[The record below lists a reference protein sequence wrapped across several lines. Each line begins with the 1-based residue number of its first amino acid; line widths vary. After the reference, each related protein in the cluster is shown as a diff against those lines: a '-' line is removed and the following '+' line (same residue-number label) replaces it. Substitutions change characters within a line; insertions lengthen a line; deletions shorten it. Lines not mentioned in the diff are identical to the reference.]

1 MVEAKCAVVTGANSG
16 MGFATSV
23 ALARAGYRVV
33 MLCRN
38 AERGGAALAAAKTAV
53 PDAAGGIE
61 LEVCDLANLASVRSC
76 AERLRG
82 RLDGL
87 DVLVANAGLISPER
101 KETADGFELQF
112 GVNHLGHFL
121 LTVLVLP
128 LVKKARGRIVV
139 VSSGAHKVGRI
150 HWDDLRLVKSYSAF
164 GAYGQSKLAN
174 ILFTRELARRLAGTG
189 ATANCLN
196 PGAVGTNMGVDRET
210 GFGRTVMGLL
220 RPFFQTPEAGAD
232 TAIYLATAPEVAD
245 VSGAYFYRRKI
256 AKTSARAR
264 DDAAAARL
272 WATSE
277 ALTGAPETPVPA

>member
-1 MVEAKCAVVTGANSG
+1 MDNEKRAVVTGANSG

-23 ALARAGYRVV
+23 VLARAGYRVF

-38 AERGGAALAAAKTAV
+38 GERGGKALAAAKTAV
-53 PDAAGGIE
+53 GPAAGSLE
-61 LEVCDLANLASVRSC
+61 LEICDLASLASVRAC
-76 AERLRG
+76 AERLAG
-82 RLDGL
+82 RIDSL
-87 DVLVANAGLISPER
+87 DVLVNNAGVISTKR

-121 LTVLVLP
+121 LTVMVLP

-150 HWDDLRLVKSYSAF
+150 RWDDLQLEKSYSTF

-196 PGAVGTNMGVDRET
+196 PGAVGTNIGVDRET
-210 GFGRTVMGLL
+210 GFGRTAMALAKL
-220 RPFFQTPEAGAD
+220 FFLTPEEGAD
-232 TAIYLATAPEVAD
+232 TAIYLATSPEVSL
-245 VSGAYFYRRKI
+245 VSGEYFYRRKI
-256 AKTSARAR
+256 AKTSVRAL
-264 DDAAAARL
+264 DDADAARL
-272 WATSE
+272 WETSA
-277 ALTGAPETPVPA
+277 ALTASPEA

>member
-1 MVEAKCAVVTGANSG
+1 

-23 ALARAGYRVV
+23 ALSRAGYRVV

-38 AERGGAALAAAKTAV
+38 AERGGAALAAAKA
-53 PDAAGGIE
+53 AAGDASGRIE
-61 LEVCDLANLASVRSC
+61 LEVCDLASLASVRSC

-82 RLDGL
+82 KFDGL
-87 DVLVANAGLISPER
+87 DALVNNAGLISPRR

-121 LTVLVLP
+121 LTVLVLD

-150 HWDDLRLVKSYSAF
+150 HWDDLRLVKWYSAF

-174 ILFTRELARRLAGTG
+174 ILFTRELARRLEGTG

-210 GFGRTVMGLL
+210 GFGGTVMGLL
-220 RPFFQTPEAGAD
+220 KPFFQTPEAGAD
-232 TAIYLATAPEVAD
+232 TAIYLATSPEVAD
-245 VSGAYFYRRKI
+245 VSGEYFYRRKS

-272 WATSE
+272 WEASV
-277 ALTGAPETPVPA
+277 ALTGAPETAVPA